1 MYYIELFR
9 RSINNFDVIADYTY
23 DWTYP
28 AIAYNPSNYNIPLM
42 LDKID
47 KGEVEY
53 FNFRLRVLKDNVC
66 CASGT
71 IEHCVEK
78 RVENMLIRDANE
90 IDEFIETLILE
101 AQDNIKVAKTE
112 VKKKK

>member
-28 AIAYNPSNYNIPLM
+28 ALVYNPLNYNIPLM
-42 LDKID
+42 MNKID
-47 KGEVEY
+47 KGDVEY
-53 FNFRLRVLKDNVC
+53 FNFRIRVLKDNIL

-71 IEHCVEK
+71 IEHCIEG
-78 RVENMLIRDANE
+78 RVENMLMRDADE

-101 AQDNIKVAKTE
+101 AQENIKIAKIE
-112 VKKKK
+112 AKKKH